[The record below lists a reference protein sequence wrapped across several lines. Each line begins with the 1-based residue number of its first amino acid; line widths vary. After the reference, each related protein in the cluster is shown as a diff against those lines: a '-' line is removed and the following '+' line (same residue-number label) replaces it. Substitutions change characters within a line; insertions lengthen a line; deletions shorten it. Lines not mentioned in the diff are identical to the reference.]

1 MSLFYISA
9 EDGAVEYDLPILE
22 NHEVIS
28 RYGFPDLALVETN
41 RGKALPDYS
50 IKVTLPDGT
59 FTVLQVCSAAAVTVP
74 NAATVSSC
82 CSFASDKEGATK
94 KALTNALGKGNIA
107 LDNEVVFG

>member
-1 MSLFYISA
+1 MRPCCISA

-28 RYGFPDLALVETN
+28 RYGFPDLALVETH

-59 FTVLQVCSAAAVTVP
+59 FTVLQVCTGLLP
-74 NAATVSSC
+74 LL
-82 CSFASDKEGATK
+82 F
-94 KALTNALGKGNIA
+94 LTLQQFLQVA
-107 LDNEVVFG
+107 